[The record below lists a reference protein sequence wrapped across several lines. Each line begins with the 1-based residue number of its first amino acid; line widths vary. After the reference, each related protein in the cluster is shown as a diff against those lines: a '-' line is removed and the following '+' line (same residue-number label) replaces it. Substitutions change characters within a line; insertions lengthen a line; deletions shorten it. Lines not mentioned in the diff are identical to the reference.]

1 MECFFCYN
9 MESMFAGSHL
19 GSTAFK
25 QPIGNWDVASV
36 TDMYSMFNGAIAFN
50 RDITQWDVSS
60 VNSFNQMFSGATLF
74 DQNISVW
81 NVSSGANVQS
91 MFLNTEMQN
100 QGNYG
105 FTYPQ
110 PNKSEFNQPPPH
122 VITSNICFLGDSIVK
137 TDQGEFPIENLEFE
151 TLHGERFVRTKT
163 KFLGEYYVVIQKD
176 SIGYNIP
183 NKTTVITPEHKVFVD
198 GIMTEARKLINNDT
212 IYKRKYKGEYVYNIL
227 QEEHSDMYVNNMLCE
242 TLDPRN
248 SIRNLYTNKSS
259 SKNIIEYNKTMKKYF

>member
-50 RDITQWDVSS
+50 RDITQWDVTS
-60 VNSFNQMFSGATLF
+60 VTSFNQMFSGATLF

-110 PNKSEFNQPPPH
+110 PNKSEFIQPPPPI
-122 VITSNICFLGDSIVK
+122 ITSNICFLGDSIVK
-137 TDQGEFPIENLEFE
+137 TDQGEFPIENLE
-151 TLHGERFVRTKT
+151 V
-163 KFLGEYYVVIQKD
+163 
-176 SIGYNIP
+176 
-183 NKTTVITPEHKVFVD
+183 
-198 GIMTEARKLINNDT
+198 
-212 IYKRKYKGEYVYNIL
+212 
-227 QEEHSDMYVNNMLCE
+227 
-242 TLDPRN
+242 
-248 SIRNLYTNKSS
+248 
-259 SKNIIEYNKTMKKYF
+259 